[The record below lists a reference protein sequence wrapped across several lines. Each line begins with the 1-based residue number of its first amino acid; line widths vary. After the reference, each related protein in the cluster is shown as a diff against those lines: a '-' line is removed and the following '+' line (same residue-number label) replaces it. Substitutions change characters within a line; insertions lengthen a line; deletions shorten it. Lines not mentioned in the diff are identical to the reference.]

1 MPGPR
6 SLEYQLD
13 NLLPQ
18 FYNEAFLLKD
28 ENGVPV
34 PNFKYKVTLENGE
47 VAYGVTDE
55 HGMTQR
61 IYTGARSV
69 IMKFSKDD
77 RKI

>member
-55 HGMTQR
+55 HGMT
-61 IYTGARSV
+61 
-69 IMKFSKDD
+69 
-77 RKI
+77 